1 MEKALDYLGLATAAS
16 RMVLKPST
24 ALANIII
31 GNYSNLSEALGRRNF
46 TPEDLRVAYAQYFD
60 MLFTDRKKLDNMML
74 SLDAIQGMYNKEIG
88 DYFRAR
94 REKMGFDSL
103 FTLQD
108 LGEREIQGVAMLA
121 LLNSWKVPIPEDG
134 VFDTETLPDNFLDTL
149 RELNKSNNGVYNDF
163 DRLYMQD
170 NSLFRLFLQ
179 FRKYVIPTFR
189 SRYSGMTQGWRDGN
203 SRDKYRIDYQAGK
216 VEMGYYRAF
225 AGFMWDTVTSAKNL
239 STVMERFDSLNAIE
253 KEGVI
258 RSIQDIAAVFAVT
271 LILLPLAG
279 ADDDEAT
286 KEALESGEFLNWV
299 HWEYIY
305 QLGRLRGDIS
315 AWMMFIGFKDQM
327 RMVNK
332 PFAGASFLE
341 QVYKLASM
349 VVDFEEDD
357 EGNIS
362 IWKQYDRNYGR
373 FSKGDLKVYGPL
385 LKIEPLFNVY
395 EDFDPE
401 VQFNDFNAASRG

>member
-1 MEKALDYLGLATAAS
+1 M
-16 RMVLKPST
+16 
-24 ALANIII
+24 
-31 GNYSNLSEALGRRNF
+31 
-46 TPEDLRVAYAQYFD
+46 
-60 MLFTDRKKLDNMML
+60 
-74 SLDAIQGMYNKEIG
+74 
-88 DYFRAR
+88 
-94 REKMGFDSL
+94 
-103 FTLQD
+103 
-108 LGEREIQGVAMLA
+108 
-121 LLNSWKVPIPEDG
+121 
-134 VFDTETLPDNFLDTL
+134 DTL

-189 SRYSGMTQGWRDGN
+189 SRYSGMTQRGSN
-203 SRDKYRIDYQAGK
+203 KYRIDYQAGK

-225 AGFMWDTVTSAKNL
+225 AGFMWHTVTSTKNL
-239 STVMERFDSLNAIE
+239 VSVMERFDSLNPIE

-258 RSIQDIAAVFAVT
+258 RTIQDIVAVLSIT
-271 LILLPLAG
+271 LLFLPLAG

-286 KEALESGEFLNWV
+286 QEALESGAFLNWV

-305 QLGRLRGDIS
+305 QLGRLRGDIQS
-315 AWMMFIGFKDQM
+315 WMMFIGFKDQM

-349 VVDFEEDD
+349 IVDFEEDD
-357 EGNIS
+357 QGNVS
-362 IWKQYDRNYGR
+362 VWKQYERKYGR
-373 FSKGDLKVYGPL
+373 FNKGDLKVYGPI
-385 LKIEPLFNVY
+385 LKMEPLFNVY